1 MQFPRGMNSQFLSD
15 CQRVKTLK
23 RFKIY
28 SREAKMDKTYFSGWG
43 VCNRSEIDIVN
54 GSIKIGVNGIV
65 YNIYEQ
71 KNHLVINWRE
81 ELYLA

>member
-1 MQFPRGMNSQFLSD
+1 
-15 CQRVKTLK
+15 
-23 RFKIY
+23 
-28 SREAKMDKTYFSGWG
+28 MDKTYFSGWG